1 MVPGRLYRRA
11 LERRRRSLQLRVV
24 ATTLVVSAIVV
35 AVVGLVVASQ
45 LRDSILSNKTAAS
58 LDQASKTLASFDAAV
73 GKSSQQVDP
82 LSLSTNL
89 KQAVRAA
96 NQAGLD
102 KYYVALTG
110 QGGAVAASY
119 SSNVIDLQKMNID
132 KLGQSVGTK
141 NPGRAWQYL
150 RIVYADG
157 SSQNAI
163 AVVQPETA
171 ADVTP
176 ASTSAGATGAYNLYL
191 FFPLTT
197 EAKVLN
203 QVQYILLLGG
213 IGLILLFAGIAW
225 LVTRQIVQPVRH
237 TAGIAEMLAAG
248 RLQERLAIRGTDEL
262 AKLGTSFNKMADSLQ
277 RQIRELEDLS
287 RVQRRFVSDVSHEL
301 RTPLTTV
308 RMAADVLHAAR
319 GDFPPAVARSA
330 ELLQHELDRFEAL
343 LVDLLEISRHDARA
357 AVLESDSVDVGELVH
372 SVADLSRSHSERTE
386 CPLEVT
392 VPEQPVYAEVDAR
405 RVQRVIR
412 NLINNALEHGE
423 RRPVLITVASSE
435 DAVAIT
441 VRDYGVGLRPGE
453 STLVFNRFW
462 RADAARARSS
472 GGTGLGLA
480 IALEDARLHG
490 GWLQAWGEVGH
501 GACFR
506 LTLPRRAG
514 EPLRSSPLPL
524 EPEEVRQAEPD
535 VGGGSAT
542 SQHPPRPALLPVTVG
557 GIGQPRP
564 ADPTPPTSEALRG

>member
-1 MVPGRLYRRA
+1 MLPGRAYQKA

-35 AVVGLVVASQ
+35 VLVGLVVASQ
-45 LRDSILSNKTAAS
+45 VRDSILLNKRDAS
-58 LDQASKTLASFDAAV
+58 LDQAAKTLSAFDVDISQGPQSPDPNLLGQHLADAV
-73 GKSSQQVDP
+73 K
-82 LSLSTNL
+82 
-89 KQAVRAA
+89 AA
-96 NQAGLD
+96 NRTGGG
-102 KYYVALTG
+102 KYFVALTG
-110 QGGAVAASY
+110 AGNSSVADSQIDFLKMKPNTAALGEAV
-119 SSNVIDLQKMNID
+119 SSAR
-132 KLGQSVGTK
+132 
-141 NPGRAWQYL
+141 PGRAWQYVRL
-150 RIVYADG
+150 YYADHTHV
-157 SSQNAI
+157 SAI
-163 AVVQPETA
+163 AVVMPETT
-171 ADVTP
+171 ADASS
-176 ASTSAGATGAYNLYL
+176 ASTSTATGEYKLFL

-197 EAKVLN
+197 EVNVLN
-203 QVQYILLLGG
+203 QVQDVLLLGG
-213 IGLILLFAGIAW
+213 IGLIVLFAGIAW

-237 TAGIAEMLAAG
+237 TARIAEMLAAG

-262 AKLGTSFNKMADSLQ
+262 AKLGASFNKMADSLQ

-287 RVQRRFVSDVSHEL
+287 RLQRRFVSDVSHEL

-357 AVLESDSVDVGELVH
+357 AVLEADSVDVGELVH
-372 SVADLSRSHSERTE
+372 AVVDLSRSHSERTE
-386 CPLEVT
+386 CPLELAL
-392 VPEQPVYAEVDAR
+392 PDAAVYAEVDGR
-405 RVQRVIR
+405 RVQRIVR

-423 RRPVLITVASSE
+423 RRPVRIAVAASE
-435 DAVAIT
+435 DAVAIS

-506 LTLPRRAG
+506 LTLPRLAG
-514 EPLRSSPLPL
+514 DSLRSSPLPL
-524 EPEEVRQAEPD
+524 EPEEARPAEPD
-535 VGGGSAT
+535 DARAAT
-542 SQHPPRPALLPVTVG
+542 ASHGPSRCC
-557 GIGQPRP
+557 R
-564 ADPTPPTSEALRG
+564 